1 MMTEER
7 STTSEGNVSVS
18 PGPDAGTVP
27 GHGDNSI
34 DRGHT
39 STDLGKITLEAAVSE
54 DDTDSARE
62 DIDNGEA
69 IEADTVCQDE
79 NSFNDANYFPET
91 EEDIPDSS
99 PICEIGMYYCLSKK

>member
-7 STTSEGNVSVS
+7 STTSEGYVSVS
-18 PGPDAGTVP
+18 SGPDAGTVP
-27 GHGDNSI
+27 
-34 DRGHT
+34 GHT